1 MTIRVLVKEGT
12 NLTWSRKL
20 MLTKAYIN
28 LTLYFASQQIAL
40 NFCILRRFE
49 LASQHPSSDDLIP
62 TIHRLRKKYI
72 FNTLTAENDHDIQ
85 LKSGM
90 EWMPVMTWPSLN
102 PVKAKSSYLKN
113 SSWYISYSFKEKKVE
128 SFIMKVKYIS
138 MCATVLH
145 TVFKGTSVFIFAAD
159 TFIVFHMIPI

>member
-1 MTIRVLVKEGT
+1 MSDYMTIRVLVKEGT

-90 EWMPVMTWPSLN
+90 EWMPAMT
-102 PVKAKSSYLKN
+102 
-113 SSWYISYSFKEKKVE
+113 
-128 SFIMKVKYIS
+128 
-138 MCATVLH
+138 
-145 TVFKGTSVFIFAAD
+145 
-159 TFIVFHMIPI
+159 